1 MGSTIKVT
9 PIGYPQKT
17 TVSSILKEHTMGLP
31 KQGCTS

>member
-17 TVSSILKEHTMGLP
+17 TVSSILKGHAMGLP
-31 KQGCTS
+31 KLGYTS